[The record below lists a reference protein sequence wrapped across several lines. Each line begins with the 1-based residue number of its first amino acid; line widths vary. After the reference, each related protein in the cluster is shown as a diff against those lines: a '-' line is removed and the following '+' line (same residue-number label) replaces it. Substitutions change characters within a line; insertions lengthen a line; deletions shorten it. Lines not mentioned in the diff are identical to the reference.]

1 MLEFEDGELKR
12 KRNRTEQNRAL
23 ELRSG
28 EERREEKRCLL
39 EKPDDHV
46 VRDDSRSDAKDSGER
61 LGQRV
66 KLVEALELRR
76 MLAEQHHEV
85 EAGGTRQFL
94 EETTCACYFQ

>member
-1 MLEFEDGELKR
+1 M
-12 KRNRTEQNRAL
+12 
-23 ELRSG
+23 RSG
-28 EERREEKRCLL
+28 EKRIGEKRCLL

-66 KLVEALELRR
+66 ELVEALELRR

-94 EETTCACYFQ
+94 EETTCACYVQWMYCTCTRTVSK